1 MRVGLMMP
9 PHVDPREA
17 SLYARRAEEYGFD
30 YLCCGEH
37 VFFHVPMPNAFVV
50 LAAAA
55 GATSRI
61 RLLSALTIL
70 PMYPAALAAKL
81 AATLDQVSGGR
92 LELGVGVGGEFPPEF
107 EAVGVPV
114 TERGLR
120 TDEALELLAA
130 LFAGESVTFE
140 GRFSTVRGLTL
151 APPPVQSGG
160 PPVWVGGR
168 KEASIRR
175 TARFGDVWMPY
186 LAEPSHLARGLVAV
200 REQAAALGR
209 DGETIEG
216 SLLAW
221 SAVDRD
227 AVRARRQVVS
237 AVGATY
243 QQDFEPLADR
253 LLVFGSPAQ
262 VVDRLGEYEA
272 AGASR
277 LVFGPACAP
286 EETEAMVELF
296 AAEVLPQ
303 LQAR

>member
-1 MRVGLMMP
+1 MRVGLLMA
-9 PHVDPREA
+9 PHADLRDA
-17 SLYARRAEEYGFD
+17 ADYARRAEEYGFD

-37 VFFHVPMPNAFVV
+37 VFFHGPIPNAFVV

-70 PMYPAALAAKL
+70 PVYPAALAAKL
-81 AATLDQVSGGR
+81 VATLDQVSGGR
-92 LELGVGVGGEFPPEF
+92 LELGVGVGGEFPAEF

-114 TERGLR
+114 TERGRR

-130 LFAGESVTFE
+130 LFTGEPVTFE
-140 GRFSTVRGLTL
+140 GRFTTVRDLAL
-151 APPPVQSGG
+151 APPPVQPSG
-160 PPVWVGGR
+160 PPRWIGGR

-175 TARFGDVWMPY
+175 AARFGDVWMPY
-186 LAEPSHLARGLVAV
+186 LTEPSRLAGGLAAV
-200 REQAAALGR
+200 REQASALGR
-209 DGETIEG
+209 DGEAIEG

-227 AVRARRQVVS
+227 SARARREVVAS
-237 AVGATY
+237 VGATY
-243 QQDFEPLADR
+243 QQDFDPLADR

-262 VVDRLGEYEA
+262 VVDRLRQYEA

-277 LVFGPACAP
+277 VVFGPACSP
-286 EETEAMVELF
+286 EDSEAMVELF